1 MERGWGRRDVGQG
14 TEARVAS
21 SFETAPAGS
30 DGRAGAAATARRGAW
45 KKLVCEDGYALE
57 QHDSW
62 NLVWASAVLF
72 YVVGFGIFYKTAT
85 GDVVWR

>member
-1 MERGWGRRDVGQG
+1 MVLGASNTIG
-14 TEARVAS
+14 TLPGILANMWA
-21 SFETAPAGS
+21 
-30 DGRAGAAATARRGAW
+30 
-45 KKLVCEDGYALE
+45 GYALE